1 MKDSYFKIV
10 LTALAEK
17 IDRLCGEV
25 FIRDMR
31 IEKLEEEN
39 KMLIVD
45 NEKLKKDNEAL
56 REALDVAKKV
66 IFEEDSEDA

>member
-17 IDRLCGEV
+17 IDRLCGEIFV
-25 FIRDMR
+25 RDLE
-31 IEKLEEEN
+31 IENLKDEN
-39 KMLIVD
+39 KT
-45 NEKLKKDNEAL
+45 L

-66 IFEEDSEDA
+66 IEVAEDGKL